1 VARFFSTVEPKI
13 KVTAPIENPLLPFI
27 RSQGRIVLDGGLA
40 TTLEARGH
48 DLNDDL
54 WSAKVLLEDPRAIRE
69 VHRDFLR
76 AGADCITTATYQA
89 TFAGLSAR
97 GLSDEAA
104 EGLMLQ
110 SVDLAI
116 EARDAFWADSANRDG
131 RSRPIVAASVG
142 PYGAFLADGS
152 EYTGDYALDAN
163 ELHDFHERRWRVLAD
178 SRADLLACET
188 IPSRLEAEV
197 LLRLLHDTED
207 RWAWMSFSCRD
218 GAHLS
223 DGTRLEHVAELCAA
237 EPQVAAIGVNCTA
250 PQHISTLI
258 GEIRKARPK
267 PVIVYPN
274 SGERYDAENKRWAPS
289 PPSRGLAT
297 LVDEWAELGATG
309 IGGCCRTQ
317 PLDIAEMRSRLVP
330 TGTGLGSGSP

>member
-1 VARFFSTVEPKI
+1 
-13 KVTAPIENPLLPFI
+13 
-27 RSQGRIVLDGGLA
+27 VLDGGLA

-69 VHRDFLR
+69 VHRDFLT

-116 EARDAFWADSANRDG
+116 EARDSFWDDPANRHG
-131 RSRPIVAASVG
+131 RLRPLVAASVG

-152 EYTGDYALDAN
+152 EYTGDYGLDAG
-163 ELHDFHERRWRVLAD
+163 ELYDFHARRWHVLAA
-178 SRADLLACET
+178 SPADLLACET
-188 IPSRLEAEV
+188 IPSLLETQA
-197 LLRLLHDTED
+197 LLRLLHDSKNC
-207 RWAWMSFSCRD
+207 WAWMSFSCRD

-223 DGTRLEHVAELCAA
+223 DGTRLEQVAELCAA
-237 EPQVAAIGVNCTA
+237 EPQVTAIGVNCTA
-250 PQHISTLI
+250 PEHISTLI

-274 SGERYDAENKRWAPS
+274 SGERYDAETKKWTHS
-289 PPSRGLAT
+289 PRHSGLAP

-309 IGGCCRTQ
+309 IGGCCRIQ

-330 TGTGLGSGSP
+330 TGTVLGSGSP